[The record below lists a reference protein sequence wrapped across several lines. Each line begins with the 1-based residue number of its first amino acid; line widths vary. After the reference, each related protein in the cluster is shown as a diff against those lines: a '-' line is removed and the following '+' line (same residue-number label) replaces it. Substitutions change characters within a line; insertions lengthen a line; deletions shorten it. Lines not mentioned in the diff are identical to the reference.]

1 MTSASPT
8 TAQTDGDRKRAPGM
22 AAFLLATTVTCG
34 IVGMMLFPLTVNTDL
49 PGGWGVTDNAFV
61 NWFNAIQSSLIT
73 PLTAGLFGMTIV
85 RRQAGNRIGW
95 LLLLVGLGSA
105 LSALGGHWSIF
116 AYYTVDQPL
125 PSAQLAGWITN
136 WMWVVVFTLLLLM
149 LQLFPDG
156 SFLSRRWGLLLL
168 GSLSLFTFPM
178 WIGAMI
184 ETPMS
189 SAFKIPS
196 PFTTVHPEQL
206 YDLLFATGV
215 AFMPIT
221 AVLTLTEIL
230 FRFRDARGIE
240 RQQIKWLLAGMA
252 LLVLMVVIGLTL
264 GLGLGNPLGDILVNA
279 SSLAPLIGIGI
290 AMLRHRLYDIDIF
303 IRRTLV
309 YALLTATLL
318 LIYFGN
324 VVLLQRLFGLV
335 TGQKSTLA
343 IVLSTLLI
351 AALFNPLRRRMQ
363 RLIERRFYRRRYNA
377 ERVLERFA
385 ATSRN
390 EVDLDSLKTELRA
403 VVRETMLPVS
413 VSVWINSSREQ
424 QW

>member
-1 MTSASPT
+1 MTSASLIATPT
-8 TAQTDGDRKRAPGM
+8 AGDRIHTPRP
-22 AAFLLATTVTCG
+22 AAFLLAATVTCG
-34 IVGMMLFPLTVNTDL
+34 IVGMMLFPLTVSTIL

-61 NWFNAIQSSLIT
+61 NWFNAIQGSLIT
-73 PLTAGLFGMTIV
+73 PLTAGLFGFVNV

-95 LLLLVGLGSA
+95 LLLLVGLVSA
-105 LSALGGHWSIF
+105 LSALGGYWSIF
-116 AYYTVDQPL
+116 AYYSVDDPL
-125 PSAQLAGWITN
+125 PSAQLAAWITN

-156 SFLSRRWGLLLL
+156 SFLSPRWGLLLL
-168 GSLSLFTFPM
+168 TSLAFFTLPM
-178 WIGAMI
+178 WIGAMV

-196 PFTTVHPEQL
+196 PFTTSHPQQL

-215 AFMPIT
+215 AFMPMT

-230 FRFRDARGIE
+230 FRFRVAHGIE

-252 LLVLMVVIGLTL
+252 LLVAMVVVGLTL

-279 SSLAPLIGIGI
+279 SSLAPLIGIGV
-290 AMLRHRLYDIDIF
+290 AMLRHRLYDIDII

-309 YALLTATLL
+309 YALLTATLV
-318 LIYFGN
+318 LIYLGSV
-324 VVLLQRLFGLV
+324 VVLQQLFGRI
-335 TGQKSTLA
+335 TGQQSTLA
-343 IVLSTLLI
+343 IVLSTLLL
-351 AALFNPLRRRMQ
+351 ATLFNPLRRRTQ

-385 ATSRN
+385 AASRN
-390 EVDLDSLKTELRA
+390 EVDLGALEVELAA
-403 VVRETMLPVS
+403 VVRETMLPAS
-413 VSVWINSSREQ
+413 VSIWINRSRE
-424 QW
+424 